1 MDFRVPDLRDICIER
16 CEDALLGCILDCNN
30 DVECLS
36 ECIRIETECTS
47 SKFDFSTMKSD
58 S

>member
-1 MDFRVPDLRDICIER
+1 MEIGITLAFRVPELRDICIER
-16 CEDALLGCILDCNN
+16 CENKLLECILDCNN

-47 SKFDFSTMKSD
+47 SK
-58 S
+58 